1 MLFALSGRY
10 TRQKCEDSCSL
21 KERWLK
27 CGVIP
32 YVYRNYYRNK
42 EELKRLLNDT
52 VDPTSM
58 KKCYRANLRRRR
70 GKIWDR
76 IEACRKTCYQ
86 PCAEDQF
93 RVTEMRYDLREI
105 NKKPMIKLAIN
116 YRFVQ
121 RFQMHAFLWVTRLPS
136 LELEILAKN
145 QASLNNCPATFRLV
159 LQNLIATLGSDEKS
173 SCLKKL
179 VIIFC
184 TTSQTR

>member
-58 KKCYRANLRRRR
+58 KNCYAIRNWLNRFGCTYD
-70 GKIWDR
+70 GK
-76 IEACRKTCYQ
+76 Q
-86 PCAEDQF
+86 
-93 RVTEMRYDLREI
+93 
-105 NKKPMIKLAIN
+105 
-116 YRFVQ
+116 
-121 RFQMHAFLWVTRLPS
+121 
-136 LELEILAKN
+136 
-145 QASLNNCPATFRLV
+145 
-159 LQNLIATLGSDEKS
+159 LGGN
-173 SCLKKL
+173 
-179 VIIFC
+179 
-184 TTSQTR
+184 